1 MKDFQLRNDT
11 KLLYRNDP
19 AADLETLLGGK
30 RVLFVYGGG
39 SAKRNGCYEDIKQA
53 VEHAGGILYELG
65 GASREMAQI
74 EEGIRL
80 VKEHNIQLVIG
91 AGGASIMD
99 CAKLT
104 AFGSCHE
111 ENLWPYLKGEKNPYG
126 LQKLPLVLMPTYPSS
141 GSEYGLGAVA
151 ADSRS
156 GDYGTAFG
164 IPADVAILTPKY
176 SLSLGTEMTA
186 YSGLVTL
193 VQLSASTIGD
203 KNPVSYGIGISVIHN
218 VLAAAKALK
227 ENPADSDAR
236 GVILYG
242 ASISTS
248 GRLGLGK
255 ADNYPYEIYEVEF
268 IPEVLFGAV
277 YRKSLTALFPR
288 FLKAMAGYHEADI
301 RRYFQ
306 DAFGYQGSVSES
318 ADKMTEL
325 FESLGADMYF
335 DGEVSADMV
344 KKIDIE
350 TTLSMEE
357 LTDMVKEC
365 MVIRKRK

>member
-1 MKDFQLRNDT
+1 MALSERGKEPLW
-11 KLLYRNDP
+11 
-19 AADLETLLGGK
+19 AAETPFGFDAYLSIQ
-30 RVLFVYGGG
+30 R
-39 SAKRNGCYEDIKQA
+39 I
-53 VEHAGGILYELG
+53 GIWV
-65 GASREMAQI
+65 R
-74 EEGIRL
+74 
-80 VKEHNIQLVIG
+80 
-91 AGGASIMD
+91 
-99 CAKLT
+99 
-104 AFGSCHE
+104 
-111 ENLWPYLKGEKNPYG
+111 
-126 LQKLPLVLMPTYPSS
+126 
-141 GSEYGLGAVA
+141 
-151 ADSRS
+151 RS
-156 GDYGTAFG
+156 GGRFQKRGLWDGFWHSGGCGDPDAKVFHVFG
-164 IPADVAILTPKY
+164 ND
-176 SLSLGTEMTA
+176 
-186 YSGLVTL
+186 
-193 VQLSASTIGD
+193 
-203 KNPVSYGIGISVIHN
+203 N

-268 IPEVLFGAV
+268 IPEVLFGAA

-288 FLKAMAGYHEADI
+288 FLKTMERYHEADI
-301 RRYFQ
+301 RRYFR
-306 DAFGYQGSVSES
+306 DAFGYEGSVPES

-335 DGEVSADMV
+335 DGQVFADMV
-344 KKIDIE
+344 KEIDIE